1 MKRIRILGYQV
12 DIRVNKIKKRPKN
25 VTKNDFVSS
34 PPFKLNFGPGPNWE
48 KPDGSWLSVD
58 IEPEWGDI
66 VVDFQKFES
75 LPLEDGCCLAV
86 YGSHVFEHMSIFKT
100 PLVFSE
106 IHRVLKTGG
115 VFRLILPD
123 VEKSVREY
131 INQNDEFPLF
141 KRRKERLKKK
151 YGLDYTL
158 FECMRDDF
166 ISPSGQPDL
175 LGKNALAH
183 QNAWDY
189 QTICAHLIRAGFKSK
204 NIHKMGFQKS
214 NAEYFRFEGTY
225 PSEANEDYRSLYVE
239 VTK

>member
-1 MKRIRILGYQV
+1 MKRIKFLGYQV
-12 DIRVNKIKKRPKN
+12 DVRVRKIPKKPKQ
-25 VTKNDFVSS
+25 VTSVQTEAK

-48 KPDGSWLSVD
+48 KPDVSWLSVD

-66 VVDFQKFES
+66 VVNFQDFET
-75 LPLEDGCCLAV
+75 LPLEDECCLCV

-106 IHRVLKTGG
+106 IYRVLQPGG

-123 VEKSVREY
+123 VEKSIREY
-131 INQNDEFPLF
+131 INRNEDFLLF
-141 KRRKERLKKK
+141 KRRKERLKVK
-151 YGLDYTL
+151 YGIDYTL

-166 ISPSGQPDL
+166 ISPSGQPEL

-183 QNAWDY
+183 QNAWDFE
-189 QTICAHLIRAGFKSK
+189 TICSHLTKAGFASS
-204 NIHKMGFQKS
+204 NIHKTDFQKS
-214 NAEYFRFEGTY
+214 SVDYFDFEGTY

-239 VTK
+239 AVK